1 MSGAKTIS
9 AVILA
14 GGQSRRMGGIDKGLI
29 DLNGKPLVQH
39 LIDRIAPQ
47 VDEVLISANRH
58 AAEYQQLGYPVLG
71 DEQQDFLGPLAG
83 IASAMEVCQHP
94 LLLVVPC
101 DTPFL
106 PDNLVQT
113 MALQLS
119 NENSDICLAHDGR
132 RLQPLISLLKTTL
145 LPDLKRNIAA
155 NKLKVT
161 RWMMEQNHSI
171 AQFHNPAAFCNINT
185 PEELATAADKRD

>member
-1 MSGAKTIS
+1 MNKAEAIS

-14 GGQSRRMGGIDKGLI
+14 GGRSQRMGGTDKGLI

-47 VDEVLISANRH
+47 VDELLISANRH
-58 AAEYQQLGYPVLG
+58 TGQYRQLGYPVIG
-71 DEQQDFLGPLAG
+71 DEQQEFLGPLAG
-83 IASAMEVCQHP
+83 IASAMEISKYP

-106 PDNLVQT
+106 PNDLVQC
-113 MALQLS
+113 MLRQLQS
-119 NENSDICLAHDGR
+119 HNSDICLAHDGQ
-132 RLQPLISLLKTTL
+132 RLQALISLLRTSL

-161 RWMMEQNHSI
+161 GWMMEQNHSI
-171 AQFHNPAAFCNINT
+171 AQFHDPAAFCNINT
-185 PEELATAADKRD
+185 PEELASVSDNHD